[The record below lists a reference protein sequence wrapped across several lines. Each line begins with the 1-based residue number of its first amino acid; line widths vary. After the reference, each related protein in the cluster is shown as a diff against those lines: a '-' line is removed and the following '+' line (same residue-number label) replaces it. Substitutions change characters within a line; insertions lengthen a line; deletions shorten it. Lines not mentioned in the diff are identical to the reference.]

1 MVVVLGKDYTLLY
14 KDVKDSLFLEI
25 AADVPFLS
33 DNEVINAWV
42 SLYKI

>member
-1 MVVVLGKDYTLLY
+1 MVLVLGKDYTLLY
-14 KDVKDSLFLEI
+14 KDVKGSLFSEI

-33 DNEVINAWV
+33 DNEVIKASV